1 MIRPRHLLAVVA
13 ALVVAASLAGCSGA
27 VDRATTAT
35 TSPASSPAS
44 LLFSLHGPTTVG
56 DGTLDVSLGDGQVTF
71 VTDRP
76 DRQAGRFGSAAFAA
90 LWPDD
95 GFAADP
101 PNAIV
106 TTSTATATVELR
118 TARWDA
124 ASGTLSFGFVPI
136 GSSTLPR
143 GEIGRADL
151 FVDDLPATCVV
162 SSPPAYQPQLSTFM
176 YFPVPIVTDPREP
189 APTRPTCDEALAA
202 FGPLFGAWGPTVE
215 PFTSVNST
223 LGTSWSCSGGPTAYD
238 VADGGPLPLPGL
250 WNCTDADGDL
260 VSMLG
265 TIPATPLP
273 VPPRD
278 VIAADQYVIGPG
290 GLGY

>member
-1 MIRPRHLLAVVA
+1 MVRRRHLLALALAVA
-13 ALVVAASLAGCSGA
+13 LAGSTASCSDAAGGG
-27 VDRATTAT
+27 TSAT
-35 TSPASSPAS
+35 TSPGSPPAS
-44 LLFSLHGPTTVG
+44 LLFSLNGSATVG
-56 DGTLDVSLGDGQVTF
+56 DGALDVALGDGEVTF

-76 DRQAGRFGSAAFAA
+76 DRQAGRLDGAVFAA

-95 GFAADP
+95 GFASDP

-124 ASGTLSFGFVPI
+124 ARRTLSFGFVPI

-143 GEIGRADL
+143 GEVVRADL
-151 FVDDLPATCVV
+151 FVDDLPDSCVV
-162 SSPPAYQPQLSTFM
+162 ATPPAYQPQLNSFI
-176 YFPVPIVTDPREP
+176 YLPAPIVADPKEP

-215 PFTSVNST
+215 PFTTVNST

-238 VADGGPLPLPGL
+238 VSDGEPLPLPGV
-250 WNCTDADGDL
+250 WTCTDADGDL

-265 TIPATPLP
+265 TMPATPLP
-273 VPPRD
+273 APPRD

-290 GLGY
+290 GFGY